1 MKEAAN
7 RRPYYVVCFF
17 SGFTLIAFSMAALAA
32 FTASCRLG
40 DTPVLGFR
48 PGIRTVHCQ
57 PAGLMVWTRL
67 YSVPLCSVGRERLDD
82 RLGSPIGTQA
92 AAKMNLGTEG

>member
-32 FTASCRLG
+32 FTAIFDCGTPRSWAFDLG
-40 DTPVLGFR
+40 
-48 PGIRTVHCQ
+48 
-57 PAGLMVWTRL
+57 
-67 YSVPLCSVGRERLDD
+67 YERSIASQ
-82 RLGSPIGTQA
+82 RG
-92 AAKMNLGTEG
+92 